1 MRPKN
6 KKAKAML
13 FANLAIFFSFLV
25 FFFGSSFF
33 GLIIILANLAV
44 YFDEEHEK
52 DGWGPKTVNT
62 RVIAAFLLPL
72 IWIIFRFC
80 WRLMI

>member
-1 MRPKN
+1 MRLKN
-6 KKAKAML
+6 KKAKAMML
-13 FANLAIFFSFLV
+13 ANLAIFFSFLV

-62 RVIAAFLLPL
+62 RLIAAFLLTL
-72 IWIIFRFC
+72 IFSLFR
-80 WRLMI
+80 LIVKMM

>member
-25 FFFGSSFF
+25 FFSSSFF
-33 GLIIILANLAV
+33 GLILILANLAV

-52 DGWGPKTVNT
+52 DEWGPKTVNT
-62 RVIAAFLLPL
+62 RVIAAFLLTL
-72 IWIIFRFC
+72 ISILFR
-80 WRLMI
+80 LIVKMM